1 MIARKIKRK
10 GGRQRTHASEL
21 AYIATL
27 SRYVVRAG
35 IADLEKIAQETDDP
49 YVRDL
54 TAYIV
59 ASGRTESVLASGTI
73 NLLATTLEGQ
83 QAELM
88 AIMHMSRNCS
98 DVTDHWVLS
107 WPANEDP
114 TKHEVE
120 ETIAIFLRCQGL
132 EKCPVVWGYH
142 RDTDNPHVHL
152 AILRVD
158 PVTGRRV
165 TAGQGWDID
174 TAHRAKAVIEDRFP
188 HWHREEGSLYC
199 VENGMLVDLRTNDTV
214 GRADNPK
221 TWSSSKSK
229 KGKKTREHTAR
240 PIKLDE
246 QSRAYEQRTGLKSRK
261 RIALEIAAPIALSS
275 TSWDE
280 CHRKLAAEG
289 IELRKTQVR
298 GAEFIIDGKPVKAS
312 INRETSFSK
321 LKDRYDSDF
330 VASVH
335 KVQPSPLR
343 EIWPSDEK
351 RQDYYRQKRAHDHLR
366 DRLVSAVRRARG
378 RRSSKDSESLALDAA
393 VDEVAFPSFEDWCR
407 GARAKDP
414 GDVIDDVLG
423 AGLFSPDIAANAT
436 PNAAPSV
443 TLIPGFK
450 ATKLSDRVLYHRQG
464 DPPGKPS
471 FIDLGD
477 RVLVR
482 SSTDREAA
490 KAALLL
496 FVKND
501 PGCAVAVTGSHAFKR
516 LTLEIA
522 MEEGVTLSGM
532 LGVEQRARQTV
543 SSASAQAMQA
553 VKQAISP
560 SPRTPR
566 PSPPGP
572 RPAASQ
578 SAHKAPR
585 YKTQSPTPQPTRQFD
600 RTAVLAMVAR
610 IFHSSDWD
618 TADFWGSRAPES
630 RDVASEPPIE
640 PRVMTDIEPRSGDE
654 APYRAKP
661 QPSRVFPPFDPSGG
675 WGL

>member
-27 SRYVVRAG
+27 SRYVVRAD

-54 TAYIV
+54 TAYV
-59 ASGRTESVLASGTI
+59 VKSGRAESVLASGTI
-73 NLLATTLEGQ
+73 NLVATTLEGQ

-88 AIMHMSRNCS
+88 AIMHMSRDCN

-152 AILRVD
+152 AILRID
-158 PVTGRRV
+158 PVTGERV

-188 HWHREEGSLYC
+188 HWHREEGSLYR
-199 VENGMLVDLRTNDTV
+199 VENGMVVDLRTNDTV
-214 GRADNPK
+214 GRADDPK
-221 TWSSSKSK
+221 TWSSPKSK
-229 KGKKTREHTAR
+229 KGKKTQERPTR
-240 PIKLDE
+240 PIRLDE
-246 QSRAYEQRTGLKSRK
+246 QSRTYEQRTGLKSRK

-280 CHRKLAAEG
+280 CHRRLAAEG
-289 IELRKTQVR
+289 IALRKTQVR

-343 EIWPSDEK
+343 EMWPGDEK

-366 DRLVSAVRRARG
+366 DRLDSAVRRARG
-378 RRSSKDSESLALDAA
+378 RRSSKDPESLALNAA
-393 VDEVAFPSFEDWCR
+393 IDEVAFPSFEEWCS

-423 AGLFSPDIAANAT
+423 AGLFSPGIAADIT
-436 PNAAPSV
+436 QNAAPTATS
-443 TLIPGFK
+443 IPGFR
-450 ATKLSDRVLYHRQG
+450 ATKLSDRVLYHRRG
-464 DPPGKPS
+464 DLPGKPS

-482 SSTDREAA
+482 SSTDREAV

-496 FVKND
+496 FVKNN
-501 PGCAVAVTGSHAFKR
+501 PGCTVAVSGSQAFKR
-516 LTLEIA
+516 LSLEIA
-522 MEEGVTLSGM
+522 IQEGVTLGGL
-532 LGVEQRARQTV
+532 LGVEQRARQAA
-543 SSASAQAMQA
+543 SSAQAHAIQA
-553 VKQAISP
+553 VRQAISP
-560 SPRTPR
+560 AARTPR
-566 PSPPGP
+566 PAPPEP
-572 RPAASQ
+572 KPATARSD
-578 SAHKAPR
+578 HKASPHEA
-585 YKTQSPTPQPTRQFD
+585 QSPTPRPTRQFD

-610 IFHSSDWD
+610 IFHSSEWD
-618 TADFWGSRAPES
+618 PAEFWGRRGSEND
-630 RDVASEPPIE
+630 DVANEPPTQ
-640 PRVMTDIEPRSGDE
+640 PRTMSDIEPTADSEERGRSN
-654 APYRAKP
+654 P
-661 QPSRVFPPFDPSGG
+661 QPTRAFPPVDLSGG